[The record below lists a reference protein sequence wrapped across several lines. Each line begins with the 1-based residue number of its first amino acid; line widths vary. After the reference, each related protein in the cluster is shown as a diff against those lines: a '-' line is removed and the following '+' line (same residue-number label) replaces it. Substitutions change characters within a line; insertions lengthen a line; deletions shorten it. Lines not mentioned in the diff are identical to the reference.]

1 MPAGKGNIPGTSSQW
16 PSSRRQDSDAGSC
29 RFRRPSLVA
38 LPYGRPIQLSRRLSC
53 INTGSVF
60 LLGGRESSSSW
71 LTIMRIT
78 SLIRNFAFRIL
89 RRAPWPAGGDPTL
102 FMKFN
107 NQYAAYQI
115 GDWTYGRPHIAWG
128 DEGAKVKIGR
138 FCSIGSGVTILMGSE
153 HYYNW
158 VSTYP
163 FRILFERAKD
173 MPLPSRTKGD
183 VVIGHDVW
191 IGLDALILSGV
202 TIGNGA
208 VIAARS
214 VVTRDVA
221 PYSIVAGVPA
231 RHVRFRFDPTT
242 IEALQKI
249 AWWDWPLPK
258 IEEALPLLM
267 APDLKAFIERYGS
280 GQVNGA

>member
-1 MPAGKGNIPGTSSQW
+1 
-16 PSSRRQDSDAGSC
+16 
-29 RFRRPSLVA
+29 
-38 LPYGRPIQLSRRLSC
+38 
-53 INTGSVF
+53 
-60 LLGGRESSSSW
+60 
-71 LTIMRIT
+71 
-78 SLIRNFAFRIL
+78 
-89 RRAPWPAGGDPTL
+89 
-102 FMKFN
+102 MKFN

-115 GDWTYGRPHIAWG
+115 GDWTYGRPNIPWG
-128 DEGAKVKIGR
+128 DEGATVRIGR
-138 FCSIGSGVTILMGSE
+138 FCSFASGVTILVGSE
-153 HYYNW
+153 HCIDW

-163 FRILFERAKD
+163 FRILFERAKT
-173 MPLPSRTKGD
+173 LSSPSRTKGD
-183 VVIGHDVW
+183 VVIGNDVW
-191 IGLDALILSGV
+191 IGMDALLLSGV

>member
-1 MPAGKGNIPGTSSQW
+1 
-16 PSSRRQDSDAGSC
+16 
-29 RFRRPSLVA
+29 
-38 LPYGRPIQLSRRLSC
+38 
-53 INTGSVF
+53 
-60 LLGGRESSSSW
+60 
-71 LTIMRIT
+71 MRIT

-89 RRAPWPAGGDPTL
+89 RRSPWPAGGDPTL

-191 IGLDALILSGV
+191 IGLDALILTSCPMTTSPLV
-202 TIGNGA
+202 
-208 VIAARS
+208 
-214 VVTRDVA
+214 RD
-221 PYSIVAGVPA
+221 
-231 RHVRFRFDPTT
+231 
-242 IEALQKI
+242 
-249 AWWDWPLPK
+249 
-258 IEEALPLLM
+258 
-267 APDLKAFIERYGS
+267 GS
-280 GQVNGA
+280 